1 MLNYIWLALIG
12 CAVLIGGAT
21 GHLKEVTDGAFN
33 MAETAVMKIALPLI
47 GVMALW
53 LGIMRLAE
61 KSGMVQ
67 LLARLLRPVMVRLF
81 PDVPPEHPAMGSM
94 LMNMAANMLGLSNAA
109 TPLGIRAME
118 DLETLNPRP
127 GTASNAMCTFLAIN
141 TSSIQL
147 IPVTAVGILMVAHS
161 NNPSAIIGTSFMAT
175 TVAFVAAVIAVKFL
189 EKLPMFRLPPV
200 TESEAKAKSL
210 EVKRE
215 DEKEGEQ
222 PVLKPLE
229 VWGVLSLAV
238 FFLFFAAVLALW
250 LGYPKTQ
257 SFADALHLPNM
268 VKSLPFESPDDP
280 ERVTMQSFSPV
291 SLPLQ
296 LMGFPDFFQLPAPD
310 GKIAQIVKSISAISI
325 PLLLSFFPLYAF
337 LRGIKVYEEF
347 VEGAKEGFQVI
358 VRIIPNLVAILVA
371 IGMFRGAGGIDMLTN
386 WLTPVMNAV
395 HFPPELLPMAIIRPL
410 SGSGSLG
417 VFSDIVQKFGP
428 DHLLSRMAGT
438 IYGSTETTFYVLAVY
453 FGSVGIKRTRHAV
466 PAGLVADI
474 VAVIASVIICK
485 QVFT

>member
-1 MLNYIWLALIG
+1 MLNYIWLGLIA
-12 CAVLIGGAT
+12 CAVLIGAAT
-21 GHLKEVTDGAFN
+21 GQMKEVTDGAFN

-67 LLARLLRPVMVRLF
+67 LLARLLRPIMVRLF
-81 PDVPPEHPAMGSM
+81 PDVPAEHPAMGSM

-147 IPVTAVGILMVAHS
+147 IPVTAVGILAVNKS
-161 NNPSAIIGTSFMAT
+161 INPSAIIGTSFMAT
-175 TVAFVAAVIAVKFL
+175 GVAFVAALIAVRSL
-189 EKLPMFRLPPV
+189 EKLPMFSLAPV
-200 TESEAKAKSL
+200 TPGEIHEKKS

-215 DEKEGEQ
+215 KETETEVL
-222 PVLKPLE
+222 VLKPL
-229 VWGVLSLAV
+229 GLRGNLVLALY
-238 FFLFFAAVLALW
+238 FLFFAGLLALW
-250 LGYPKTQ
+250 LGYPNTQ
-257 SFADALHLPNM
+257 SVVNAIHFPNM
-268 VKSLPFESPDDP
+268 LKELPFDP
-280 ERVTMQSFSPV
+280 SDSFLIRLVKCV
-291 SLPLQ
+291 ST
-296 LMGFPDFFQLPAPD
+296 
-310 GKIAQIVKSISAISI
+310 ISI

-358 VRIIPNLVAILVA
+358 IRIIPNLVAILVA
-371 IGMFRGAGGIDMLTN
+371 IGMFRGSGGIDMLTH
-386 WLTPVMNAV
+386 WLTPLMNAI
-395 HFPPELLPMAIIRPL
+395 HFPPELFPMAMIRPL
-410 SGSGSLG
+410 SGSGTLG
-417 VFSDIVQKFGP
+417 IFTDIVQKYGP
-428 DHLLSRMAGT
+428 DHILSRTAGT
-438 IYGSTETTFYVLAVY
+438 IFGSTETTFYVLAVY
-453 FGSVGIKRTRHAV
+453 FGAVGIKRTRHAV

-474 VAVIASVIICK
+474 VAVIASVMICK
-485 QVFT
+485 MVFG